1 MDGHFFDSCQDDE
14 VIGVEVFGQAFAGE
28 ILVDDGAGP
37 FEVVAVTHD
46 GNTAA
51 ATGDDQLSRFDEGVD
66 GADFDDFLGQ
76 RRSDDAAPAP
86 AGVFLDDVAV
96 FFGGV
101 FRLFFSHE
109 MANRFRRILESRVF
123 RVDADLGDH
132 GSDGN
137 VEDVAVVHFFAQ
149 GILQVIADVSLA
161 HGDADRQ
168 RRVGLVRIFPAQGG
182 HGVVD
187 HADLR
192 AVAVG
197 DDDFTAFLD
206 EIDDGLGCR
215 LDGQHLFV
223 QCISQGV
230 AAEGDDDTFLFLGH
244 DNSPFMCTK
253 VL

>member
-1 MDGHFFDSCQDDE
+1 M
-14 VIGVEVFGQAFAGE
+14 A
-28 ILVDDGAGP
+28 
-37 FEVVAVTHD
+37 HD
-46 GNTAA
+46 GDAA
-51 ATGDDQLSRFDEGVD
+51 ATAGDDQLAGIDEGLD
-66 GADFDDFLGQ
+66 GADFNDFLGQ
-76 RRSDDAAPAP
+76 RRGDDAAPAP
-86 AGVFLDDVAV
+86 AGIFLDDVAV
-96 FFGGV
+96 FFGSV
-101 FRLFFSHE
+101 FRLFLGHE
-109 MANRFRRILESRVF
+109 MADGLRRVLECRVF
-123 RVDADLGDH
+123 RVDADLSDH
-132 GSDGN
+132 GGDGD

-161 HGDADRQ
+161 HGDTDRQ
-168 RRVGLVRIFPAQGG
+168 RRVGLVRVFPAQGG

-206 EIDDGLGCR
+206 EVDDGFGCR

-230 AAEGDDDTFLFLGH
+230 AAEGNDDTFLFLGH
-244 DNSPFMCTK
+244 DKSPFMCEK